1 MNLDELTWHLP
12 WTSSQSSCEKC
23 SRARVQVSSECSCF
37 FPWTVSFALSVHCGG
52 ECIEAE
58 LLSRRPTDNGPPSPL
73 DRNPLRRTLEY
84 TLIHR
89 EVPKPIEEQR
99 RALNKQIKGRLT
111 VGSIQW
117 SANGQRGLWQFSAPP
132 FTPRPTRRRRGD
144 SAFTWQENANNKVI
158 SFHLIWEGCW
168 VKSPTAI
175 YRNSW
180 FPCFENYF
188 HKRPHRTISVRCF
201 FAHSTDLCN
210 YTSCPFVTYY

>member
-1 MNLDELTWHLP
+1 MLP
-12 WTSSQSSCEKC
+12 SKSPGQF
-23 SRARVQVSSECSCF
+23 RMFLF

-188 HKRPHRTISVRCF
+188 HRRPHRTISVRCF
-201 FAHSTDLCN
+201 LQIPQICAIIPVAHLYLIKHISGV
-210 YTSCPFVTYY
+210 SIMFF

>member
-23 SRARVQVSSECSCF
+23 SRARVLVSSECSCF

-132 FTPRPTRRRRGD
+132 FTPRRTRRRRRRGIQLSLD
-144 SAFTWQENANNKVI
+144 RRMQTTRLFHSIWYGRVVESKVQRQFTEIHDFPVSRTTSINALTGQSA
-158 SFHLIWEGCW
+158 
-168 VKSPTAI
+168 
-175 YRNSW
+175 
-180 FPCFENYF
+180 
-188 HKRPHRTISVRCF
+188 
-201 FAHSTDLCN
+201 
-210 YTSCPFVTYY
+210 

>member
-23 SRARVQVSSECSCF
+23 SRARVLVSSECSCF
-37 FPWTVSFALSVHCGG
+37 FREPWVLHCRCIVAVSVLRQSFCPADRLTM
-52 ECIEAE
+52 A
-58 LLSRRPTDNGPPSPL
+58 PPL

-117 SANGQRGLWQFSAPP
+117 SANGQRGLWQFTAPP
-132 FTPRPTRRRRGD
+132 FTPRPRRRRRRGIQLSLD
-144 SAFTWQENANNKVI
+144 RRMQTTRLFHSIWYGRVVESKVRLQFTEIHDFRVSRTTSKDALTGQSA
-158 SFHLIWEGCW
+158 
-168 VKSPTAI
+168 
-175 YRNSW
+175 
-180 FPCFENYF
+180 
-188 HKRPHRTISVRCF
+188 
-201 FAHSTDLCN
+201 
-210 YTSCPFVTYY
+210 

>member
-1 MNLDELTWHLP
+1 MLP
-12 WTSSQSSCEKC
+12 SKSPGQF
-23 SRARVQVSSECSCF
+23 RMFLF

-117 SANGQRGLWQFSAPP
+117 SANGQRGLWQFTASP
-132 FTPRPTRRRRGD
+132 FTPRPRRRRRRGIQLSLD
-144 SAFTWQENANNKVI
+144 RRMQTTRLFHSIWYGRVVRLQFTEIHDFRVSRTTSKDALTGQSA
-158 SFHLIWEGCW
+158 
-168 VKSPTAI
+168 
-175 YRNSW
+175 
-180 FPCFENYF
+180 
-188 HKRPHRTISVRCF
+188 
-201 FAHSTDLCN
+201 
-210 YTSCPFVTYY
+210 